1 MNEASLKKIE
11 LYTKEFGVNQTS
23 DLVSFLDE
31 KTPEEYKDFSD
42 SLGIMKILS
51 SFKLCRDTIFAVFL
65 SDLYIDGV
73 ISDSEVS
80 GSFGKDVQN
89 ILFSLKKLNSLDFV
103 EHDKSARAE
112 VLRRM
117 FLTMAKDLRSVII
130 WLARKAVKM
139 KKLGGEADSHKRL
152 IAARQAMNIYAPI
165 AARLGIYSIRT
176 LLEDLAFK
184 HIDPDSYTNIELQIN
199 ELGGAHKKNIERI
212 TSDLRGFLLKNG
224 IDAQVEGRIK
234 SVYGIY
240 RKLKRKNLNSVKDIY
255 DFFAIRIILP
265 VANNGSVDQL
275 YSVLGLIHSEWK
287 PFSHKFKDYI
297 SVPKP
302 NGYKSLHTVVL
313 GLGEGYFDKP
323 VEIQIRDSDM
333 HSESECGMAS
343 HWVYKTGTFSGS
355 SSNVDSQ
362 AEWIKGLAKIHE
374 FFRTGFGE
382 ISDIDV
388 DIFKDMIFVL
398 TPKGEVKDLP
408 QGSVPI
414 DFAYSIHTDL
424 GNRCAMAKV
433 NGVVVPLD
441 YELKNGD
448 VVEIITKRT
457 AEPKPKWL
465 SIVKTPIAKGRIKS
479 WFS

>member
-1 MNEASLKKIE
+1 MNESSLKKIE
-11 LYTKEFGVNQTS
+11 VYTKEFGIGEMS
-23 DLVSFLDE
+23 DLTSFLNE
-31 KTPEEYKDFSD
+31 KILEEFRDFSD
-42 SLGIMKILS
+42 SLGVMKILS
-51 SFKLCRDTIFAVFL
+51 SFKLCKETVFAVFL

-73 ISDSEVS
+73 ISDSDVS
-80 GSFGKDVQN
+80 GKFGEEVHD

-117 FLTMAKDLRSVII
+117 FLTMAKDLRAVII
-130 WLARKAVKM
+130 WLAWKAVKM
-139 KKLGGEADSHKRL
+139 KKLGGEADSHRRL
-152 IAARQAMNIYAPI
+152 VVARQAMNIYAPI
-165 AARLGIYSIRT
+165 AARLGIYNIRT

-184 HIDPDSYTNIELQIN
+184 HIDPDAYADIELQIN
-199 ELGGAHKKNIERI
+199 ELGGAQKKNIERI
-212 TSDLRGFLLKNG
+212 ISDLKNFLLRHG

-240 RKLKRKNLNSVKDIY
+240 KKLKRKNLSSVKDIY

-265 VANNGSVDQL
+265 VAPNGSVDHL

-323 VEIQIRDSDM
+323 VEIQIRDAEM
-333 HSESECGMAS
+333 HRESECGMAS
-343 HWVYKTGTFSGS
+343 HWVYKTKS
-355 SSNVDSQ
+355 SSSIDSQ
-362 AEWIKGLAKIHE
+362 SEWIKGLAKIHE

-382 ISDIDV
+382 ISDVDV

-408 QGSVPI
+408 HGSVPI
-414 DFAYSIHTDL
+414 DFAYAIHTDL

-433 NGVVVPLD
+433 NGVVVSLD

-448 VVEIITKRT
+448 VVEIITKRS
-457 AEPKPKWL
+457 AEPKLKWL
-465 SIVKTPIAKGRIKS
+465 SVVKTPIAKSRIRN

>member
-1 MNEASLKKIE
+1 MKKVEEYI
-11 LYTKEFGVNQTS
+11 KEFGGDEVA
-23 DLVSFLDE
+23 DFLSFLQE
-31 KTPEEYKDFSD
+31 KASETGGDFSD
-42 SLGIMKILS
+42 SLNMMKLLLP
-51 SFKLCRDTIFAVFL
+51 FKLCKDTVFAVFL
-65 SDLYIDGV
+65 SDLYVDGV
-73 ISDSEVS
+73 ISDTDVLNR
-80 GSFGKDVQN
+80 FGEGVHS
-89 ILFSLKKLNSLDFV
+89 ILFSLKKLDSLDFV

-117 FLTMAKDLRSVII
+117 FLTMAKDLRAVII
-130 WLARKAVKM
+130 WLSWKAVKM
-139 KKLGGEADSHKRL
+139 RRLSGEVDSHKRL
-152 IAARQAMNIYAPI
+152 TVARQAMNIYAPI

-184 HIDPDSYTNIELQIN
+184 HMDPAAYDDIEIQIK
-199 ELGGAHKKNIERI
+199 ELGGAHKKNIERL
-212 TSDLRGFLLKNG
+212 TSDLKNFLLMRG
-224 IDAQVEGRIK
+224 IEARVEGRIK
-234 SVYGIY
+234 SVYGLY
-240 RKLKRKNLNSVKDIY
+240 RKLKKKNLNTVSDIY

-265 VANNGSVDQL
+265 VEANGSVDHL

-302 NGYKSLHTVVL
+302 NGYKSLHTVVS

-323 VEIQIRDSDM
+323 VEIQIRDEDM
-333 HSESECGMAS
+333 HRESECGMAS
-343 HWVYKTGTFSGS
+343 HWVYKTASLSAS

-362 AEWIKGLAKIHE
+362 SEWIKGLEKIHE
-374 FFRTGFGE
+374 FFRTGFG
-382 ISDIDV
+382 DIKDV
-388 DIFKDMIFVL
+388 DIDIFKDMIFVL

-414 DFAYSIHTDL
+414 DFAYNIHTDL
-424 GNRCAMAKV
+424 GNRCAMVKV
-433 NGVVVPLD
+433 NGMVVPLD

-457 AEPKPKWL
+457 AEPKLKWL
-465 SIVKTPIAKGRIKS
+465 SIVKTPIARSRIKS